1 MLIRRRN
8 VSVKNVLI
16 GREVNAYVEDNLKII
31 KSSIRTNNYLRRHVI
46 QPGNK

>member
-16 GREVNAYVEDNLKII
+16 GREVNAYVEDNLII
-31 KSSIRTNNYLRRHVI
+31 DKSQIRTIDYLRRHVI
-46 QPGNK
+46 HPGNK